1 MLPFSASEY
10 DQRIANVHA
19 RMAEQGLEV
28 LVVTSPANMNYL
40 SGYDAWSFYEPQA
53 IFIEGTSSQPLWVG
67 RPQDA
72 NSARMTTRLDDDH
85 ILTYPEAYIELP
97 AHHPTERFAEILAAR
112 GWGQSRIG
120 IEGDGYYTTPKLDWV
135 LRQFLPEAEIVDAD
149 LLVSWVRAVK
159 SEAEIDYMRQA
170 AQIAQRAMT
179 VAIETIRPGV
189 RECDAAAE
197 IVRAQV
203 RGTDQFGGDYPAI
216 FPIVLTG

>member
-97 AHHPTERFAEILAAR
+97 AHHPTE
-112 GWGQSRIG
+112 
-120 IEGDGYYTTPKLDWV
+120 
-135 LRQFLPEAEIVDAD
+135 
-149 LLVSWVRAVK
+149 
-159 SEAEIDYMRQA
+159 
-170 AQIAQRAMT
+170 
-179 VAIETIRPGV
+179 
-189 RECDAAAE
+189 
-197 IVRAQV
+197 
-203 RGTDQFGGDYPAI
+203 
-216 FPIVLTG
+216 